1 MTVNELIVQVAMN
14 CTRDELFDLMASDS
28 KGFMNKLSELTS
40 KYHLAN
46 N

>member
-14 CTRDELFDLMASDS
+14 CTQNELFELMASDS
-28 KGFMNKLSELTS
+28 KGFMTKLSELTS